1 VTTASTTRTGEQI
14 QRDVQDELRWD
25 ARLQPNEIGVIVK
38 YGVVMLTG
46 WVDSYVKKWAAEQAA
61 VRVARVRAVAND
73 IEVKLPASAERTD
86 TDIAAAAVMA
96 LQWDALIPDEQVKV
110 RVSEG
115 WVTLGGEVEW
125 QYQKRA
131 AERAVRG
138 LTGVRAVTN
147 LISIRPPTRPL
158 PEELKRKISAAL
170 VRNVEID
177 PRRMT
182 VDVVDDR
189 VILGGTVRSWTERRE
204 ADQAVW
210 SAPGVTDVVN
220 NIVVAP

>member
-1 VTTASTTRTGEQI
+1 MTTATTTRTDEQV

-46 WVDSYVKKWAAEQAA
+46 WVDSYVKKWAAERAA
-61 VRVARVRAVAND
+61 VRVAGVRAVAND

-86 TDIAAAAVMA
+86 ADIAAAAVMA
-96 LQWDALIPDEQVKV
+96 LQWDALIPDEEVKV

-147 LISIRPPTRPL
+147 LISILPPTRPL

-170 VRNVEID
+170 VRNVQID
-177 PRRMT
+177 AKRMT

-189 VILGGTVRSWTERRE
+189 VILGGTVRSWAERRE
-204 ADQAVW
+204 ADQAAW

-220 NIVVAP
+220 NIVVAR

>member
-1 VTTASTTRTGEQI
+1 VATATTTRTAEQI

-46 WVDSYVKKWAAEQAA
+46 WVDSYVKKWAAERAA
-61 VRVARVRAVAND
+61 VRVAGVRAVAND

-86 TDIAAAAVMA
+86 ADIAAAAVMA

-115 WVTLGGEVEW
+115 RVTLGGEVEW

-147 LISIRPPTRPL
+147 LISIRPRTLPS
-158 PEELKRKISAAL
+158 PEELKREISAAL

-177 PRRMT
+177 AQRMT

-189 VILGGTVRSWTERRE
+189 VILGGTVRSWAERRE
-204 ADQAVW
+204 ADQAAW

-220 NIVVAP
+220 NIVAAP